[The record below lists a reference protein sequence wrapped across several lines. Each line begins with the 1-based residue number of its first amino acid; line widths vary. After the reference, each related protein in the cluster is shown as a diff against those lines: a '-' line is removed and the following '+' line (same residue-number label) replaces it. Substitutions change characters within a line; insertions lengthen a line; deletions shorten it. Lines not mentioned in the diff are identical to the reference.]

1 MGNHVEPYDY
11 NEDGEREQTNY
22 TKNENWGGQI
32 NFMVPL
38 DGAIVEQC
46 KAIGKRQEEK
56 MRLDYEL
63 VRALKCAELQKEGFM
78 IRPKTRVYY
87 MCSDI
92 IPISAFLKE
101 QKEAKENPLLNPTY
115 NNDRTQTNSI
125 RFYQE
130 HSSEDVDRRPFRRF
144 SVFDGK
150 YLR

>member
-1 MGNHVEPYDY
+1 
-11 NEDGEREQTNY
+11 
-22 TKNENWGGQI
+22 
-32 NFMVPL
+32 
-38 DGAIVEQC
+38 
-46 KAIGKRQEEK
+46 
-56 MRLDYEL
+56 
-63 VRALKCAELQKEGFM
+63 M

-130 HSSEDVDRRPFRRF
+130 HSSEDVNRRPFRRF
-144 SVFDGK
+144 SVFNGK
-150 YLR
+150 YTR